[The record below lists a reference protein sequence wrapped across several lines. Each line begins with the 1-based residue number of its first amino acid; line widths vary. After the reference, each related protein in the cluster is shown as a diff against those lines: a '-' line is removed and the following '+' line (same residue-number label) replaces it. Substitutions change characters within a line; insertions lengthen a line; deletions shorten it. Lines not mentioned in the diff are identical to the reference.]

1 MRNIVT
7 KLDND
12 AFVESLFF
20 ELSKLPFGSLPKTEL
35 ELVILHS
42 IIEAYGGYEKLNEIR
57 PLLQRSLRL
66 SQTKFKNKVLEAQ
79 LRFDQTEIE
88 PKQFIKEIIL
98 NKDFSE
104 IIFHEKYLI
113 IYISN
118 PLHLDIIKTFFD
130 SSEIL
135 NDTSFN
141 KNVLKIH
148 TKGLLKI
155 LTKVLD
161 ENQLKILECELRK
174 NAELNKKTFSLI
186 ENINI
191 ESIFSANI
199 DPLQTVD
206 KLISYVRSCLA
217 IKK

>member
-1 MRNIVT
+1 MNNLFENLNNEKFI
-7 KLDND
+7 KN
-12 AFVESLFF
+12 LFF

-42 IIEAYGGYEKLNEIR
+42 IIEAHGGYEKLNEIS
-57 PLLQRSLRL
+57 PQLQRSLRL

-98 NKDFSE
+98 KKDFSE

-174 NAELNKKTFSLI
+174 NTELNKKTFSLI

-199 DPLQTVD
+199 DPFQTID
-206 KLISYVRSCLA
+206 KFISYVRSCLA